1 VIGTDAIN
9 DSDQLVL
16 KISGTPIRTWGAWA
30 KSCRKS
36 GEDIHDEDRA
46 RRVVDDF
53 ARDQPIDPA
62 ELDAVEA
69 FLMPVVN
76 AILSGA
82 DKIAPVDAIQKLPP
96 ATAPTHKRRKRPML
110 EEA

>member
-1 VIGTDAIN
+1 MVRMG
-9 DSDQLVL
+9 
-16 KISGTPIRTWGAWA
+16 

-36 GEDIHDEDRA
+36 GEDIHDESHTW
-46 RRVVDDF
+46 RVVDDF
-53 ARDQPIDPA
+53 ACPHPIDPG

-76 AILSGA
+76 AILSGS
-82 DKIAPVDAIQKLPP
+82 DKVGPVEAAQNPQT
-96 ATAPTHKRRKRPML
+96 ATPPTHKRRKRPVL

>member
-46 RRVVDDF
+46 WRVVDDF
-53 ARDQPIDPA
+53 ARDQPIDP
-62 ELDAVEA
+62 
-69 FLMPVVN
+69 VN